1 MDKEVLRQELTAR
14 AAVAADEAVAAVEQA
29 PDGQWI
35 AGSEWQIREIYQR
48 LMSESFGEILQARID
63 AHPTAE
69 LAAFSPSRQPAD
81 SAGQGN
87 SHPPRGER
95 RRES

>member
-1 MDKEVLRQELTAR
+1 MDKEVLKRELIAR
-14 AAVAADEAVAAVEQA
+14 AALAADEAVAAVEQA

-48 LMSESFGEILQARID
+48 LMSESFGEILQARVN
-63 AHPTAE
+63 AHPTAK
-69 LAAFSPSRQPAD
+69 LAVFSPSGQPAD

-87 SHPPRGER
+87 SHPPRDQR

>member
-1 MDKEVLRQELTAR
+1 MDKEVRKQELMAR
-14 AAVAADEAVAAVEQA
+14 AALAADEAISAVEQA
-29 PDGQWI
+29 PEGQWI

-48 LMSESFGEILQARID
+48 LMGESFREILQARIN

-81 SAGQGN
+81 SAGQGKL
-87 SHPPRGER
+87 HPPGGQRG
-95 RRES
+95 RES